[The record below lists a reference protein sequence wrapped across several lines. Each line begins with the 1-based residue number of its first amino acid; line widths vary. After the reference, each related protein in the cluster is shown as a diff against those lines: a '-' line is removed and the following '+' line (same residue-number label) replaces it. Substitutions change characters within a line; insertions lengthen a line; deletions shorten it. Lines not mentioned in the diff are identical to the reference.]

1 MIYNKFC
8 GIGGIVLKKSFYHY
22 VLTFR
27 GGDWSDSKARFSE
40 SMFIDPS
47 FPKSSTD
54 FDELSSYIE
63 LQSDEFLTTTAFD
76 ELWALYALKY
86 E

>member
-1 MIYNKFC
+1 MNWEESY
-8 GIGGIVLKKSFYHY
+8 LKKSFYHY

-40 SMFIDPS
+40 SMFIDLG

-63 LQSDEFLTTTAFD
+63 LQSNDYITTTAFD
-76 ELWALYALKY
+76 ELWELYVLKY
-86 E
+86 D